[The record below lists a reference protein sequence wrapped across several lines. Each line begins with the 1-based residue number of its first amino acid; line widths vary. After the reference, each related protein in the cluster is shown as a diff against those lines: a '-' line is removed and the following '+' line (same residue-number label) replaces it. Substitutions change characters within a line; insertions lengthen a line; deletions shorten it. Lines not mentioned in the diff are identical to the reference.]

1 MPGADP
7 VAVVGVGAVGTL
19 LAKLFCTDTA
29 MTVTTHAVQI
39 LGAVGY
45 TTRYPAERY
54 MREAKV
60 LQIFEGSNQIQR
72 LIISR
77 KLNSDHTP

>member
-1 MPGADP
+1 
-7 VAVVGVGAVGTL
+7 
-19 LAKLFCTDTA
+19 
-29 MTVTTHAVQI
+29 VQI
-39 LGAVGY
+39 LGAAGY

-60 LQIFEGSNQIQR
+60 LQIFEGTNQIQR

-77 KLNSDHTP
+77 KLQNDHAKH